1 MTMKKEKTF
10 FGQPFGLSTLFFTEM
25 WERFSYYGMRAILIY
40 YIYDSVTNG
49 GLGYSKALAASIMAI
64 YGSMVYMSS
73 VIGGWLSDRVWGSRK
88 TIFYGG
94 VLIML
99 GHIILA
105 LPFGAG
111 ALFASIAIIV
121 LGTGMLK
128 PNVSEIVGGLYE
140 KNDHRRDSGF
150 SIFVMGINIGS
161 FLAPLI
167 IGAVQKEY
175 NYHVGFSIAAFGML
189 AGLIQYYFQ
198 GKKYLGP
205 IGLKPTNP
213 VTQPEKKTIYKNL
226 AIAAVLIVV
235 VLGVAFAVGRL
246 DIEFI
251 ILLLSIL
258 GVALPIFYFT
268 KMIRSKDVNE
278 IERSRIWAY
287 IPLFIA
293 SIFFW
298 SIEEQGSVILAIYA
312 DERTNLN
319 FMGLHLIPS
328 WFQSLNPL
336 FVVLMSTMFAWL
348 WTKLGDRQPSTTIKF
363 SIGIVFAGLSFVVL
377 VIPAMLN
384 GTEALVSPM
393 WLVLSFFLVII
404 GEMCLSPVGLSATT
418 KLAPRAFQSQ
428 MMSMWFLGDAAAQA
442 INAQIVSLY
451 SPENEIIYFA
461 AVGGFTILVG
471 LLLSL
476 MNSKIKTLMQGL
488 N

>member
-1 MTMKKEKTF
+1 MKKEKTF
-10 FGQPFGLSTLFFTEM
+10 FGQPRGLSTLFFTEM

-40 YIYDSVTNG
+40 YIYDSVANG
-49 GLGYSKALAASIMAI
+49 GLGYSKSLAASIMAI

-73 VIGGWLSDRVWGSRK
+73 VIGGWLSDRVLGSRK

-94 VLIML
+94 ILIMI

-105 LPFGAG
+105 TPFGAP

-128 PNVSEIVGGLYE
+128 PNVSEIVGGLYH
-140 KNDHRRDSGF
+140 KNDLRRDSGF

-161 FLAPLI
+161 FLAPI
-167 IGAVQKEY
+167 ILGAVQKEY

-198 GKKYLGP
+198 GKKYLGTV
-205 IGLKPTNP
+205 GLEPTNP
-213 VTQPEKKTIYKNL
+213 ISETEKSAVYKNL
-226 AIAAVLIVV
+226 IKGIGFLAIVILGAAL
-235 VLGVAFAVGRL
+235 LGKL
-246 DIEFI
+246 TIEFVI
-251 ILLLSIL
+251 FLLSIL
-258 GVALPIFYFT
+258 GVALPVYYFT
-268 KMIRSKDVNE
+268 KMIRSKDVNDM
-278 IERSRIWAY
+278 ERSRIWAY

-298 SIEEQGSVILAIYA
+298 SIEEQGSVVLAIYA
-312 DERTNLN
+312 DERTNLE
-319 FMGLHLIPS
+319 FMGFHLIPS

-336 FVVLMSTMFAWL
+336 FVILMSTMFAWL
-348 WTKLGDRQPSTTIKF
+348 WTKLGERQPSTTIKF
-363 SIGIVFAGLSFVVL
+363 SIGIVFAGLSFVIL
-377 VIPAMLN
+377 VIPALLN
-384 GTEALVSPM
+384 GVDTLVSPW
-393 WLVLSFFLVII
+393 WLVLSFFLVIV

-428 MMSMWFLGDAAAQA
+428 MMSVWFLGDAAAQA

-451 SPENEIIYFA
+451 SPENEVMYFA
-461 AVGGFTILVG
+461 IVGGFTIAVG